1 MIHLDYENILPD
13 IEKLIESD
21 NRGALLNILID
32 LHPADI
38 EEIVNRL
45 KKDQRKYVFNLL
57 PTELASEVL
66 SELDTPV
73 VEQVLEDAS
82 EEKITDLVDHMDSD
96 DAADIIG
103 ELPEEV
109 AEKVLDQMEDEASH
123 EVQELLHHA
132 EDTAGGIMALEFVA
146 MPETATVNETIE
158 AIREARDEVEDLY
171 AIWVVDENQ
180 RLIGSVSLTDLVL
193 AKGYTTLREIM
204 DVDVPYVR
212 VDMDQEEVANFFKKY
227 DLVSAPVVDENMR
240 LVGRITV
247 DDVVDV
253 LEEEG
258 SEDLAYLAGAPDEE
272 VLEDSAFVV
281 SRARIPWLM
290 VAFFGEIIAAFI
302 LNNFEVTLKQKV
314 MAAFFIPIVMAMG
327 GSTGQQSS
335 VITVRGLATGDISIK
350 DTGSRLLKEFRVALI
365 NSLFFSALIFGIV
378 YLWDGPLF
386 ATILATSMFI
396 VINNAA
402 IVGALVPLIF
412 KKLNIDPALSAAP
425 LVSVS
430 NDIVGLIIYLS
441 ITTIFLNYFY

>member
-1 MIHLDYENILPD
+1 MIQLDYESILPD
-13 IEKLIESD
+13 IEKLIEND

-45 KKDQRKYVFNLL
+45 KKDQRKYIFNLL

-96 DAADIIG
+96 DAADLIG
-103 ELPEEV
+103 DLPEEV

-158 AIREARDEVEDLY
+158 AIRDAREEVEDLY

-212 VDMDQEEVANFFKKY
+212 VGMDQEEVANFFKKY
-227 DLVSAPVVDENMR
+227 DLVSAPVVDEKMR

-281 SRARIPWLM
+281 SKARIPWLM
-290 VAFFGEIIAAFI
+290 VAFFGEIAAAFI
-302 LNNFEVTLKQKV
+302 LNSFEVTLKQKV

-350 DTGSRLLKEFRVALI
+350 NTGSRLLKEFRVSLI
-365 NSLFFSALIFGIV
+365 NGAFFSVLIFGIV
-378 YLWDGPLF
+378 YLWDGVLF
-386 ATILATSMFI
+386 ATILASSMFI

-441 ITTIFLNYFY
+441 ITTVFLNYFY

>member
-1 MIHLDYENILPD
+1 MIQLDYENILPD
-13 IEKLIESD
+13 IEKLIEND
-21 NRGALLNILID
+21 NRGALLNILVD

-45 KKDQRKYVFNLL
+45 KKDQRKYIFNLL

-82 EEKITDLVDHMDSD
+82 EKKITDLVDHMDSD

-158 AIREARDEVEDLY
+158 AIRDARDEVDELY
-171 AIWVVDENQ
+171 SIWVVDENQ

-212 VDMDQEEVANFFKKY
+212 VNMDQEEVANFFKKY

-281 SRARIPWLM
+281 SKARIPWLM
-290 VAFFGEIIAAFI
+290 VAFFGEIAAAFI
-302 LNNFEVTLKQKV
+302 LNSFEVTLKQKV

-350 DTGSRLLKEFRVALI
+350 DTGSRLLKEFRVSLI
-365 NSLFFSALIFGIV
+365 NSLFFSILIFGIV
-378 YLWDGPLF
+378 YLWDGVLF

>member
-1 MIHLDYENILPD
+1 MIQLDYESILPD
-13 IEKLIESD
+13 IEKLIEND

-45 KKDQRKYVFNLL
+45 KKDQRKYIFNLL

-96 DAADIIG
+96 DAADLIG
-103 ELPEEV
+103 DLPEEV

-158 AIREARDEVEDLY
+158 AIRDAREEVEDLY

-204 DVDVPYVR
+204 DVDVPFVR
-212 VDMDQEEVANFFKKY
+212 VGMDQEEVANFFKKY
-227 DLVSAPVVDENMR
+227 DLVSAPVVDEKMR

-281 SRARIPWLM
+281 SKARIPWLM
-290 VAFFGEIIAAFI
+290 VAFFGEIAAAFI
-302 LNNFEVTLKQKV
+302 LNSFEVTLKQKV

-350 DTGSRLLKEFRVALI
+350 NTGSRLLKEFRVSLI
-365 NSLFFSALIFGIV
+365 NGAFFSVLIFGIV
-378 YLWDGPLF
+378 YLWDGVLF
-386 ATILATSMFI
+386 ATILASSMFI

-441 ITTIFLNYFY
+441 ITTVFLNYFY

>member
-1 MIHLDYENILPD
+1 MIQLDYENILPD

-21 NRGALLNILID
+21 NRGALLNILVD

-38 EEIVNRL
+38 EEILNRL
-45 KKDQRKYVFNLL
+45 KKEQRKYVFNLL
-57 PTELASEVL
+57 PSELASDVL
-66 SELDTPV
+66 PELDTPV

-82 EEKITDLVDHMDSD
+82 EEKITDLVDRMDSD
-96 DAADIIG
+96 DAADLIG
-103 ELPEEV
+103 DLPEEV

-212 VDMDQEEVANFFKKY
+212 LDMDQEEVANFFKKY

-281 SRARIPWLM
+281 SKARIPWLM
-290 VAFFGEIIAAFI
+290 VAFFGEIAAAFI
-302 LNNFEVTLKQKV
+302 LNSFEVTLKQKV

-335 VITVRGLATGDISIK
+335 VITVRGLATGDINIK
-350 DTGSRLLKEFRVALI
+350 DTGSRLLKEFRVSLI

-378 YLWDGPLF
+378 YLWDGMQF
-386 ATILATSMFI
+386 ATILAASMFI

-402 IVGALVPLIF
+402 IVGALVPLMF

-430 NDIVGLIIYLS
+430 NDVIGLIIYLS

>member
-1 MIHLDYENILPD
+1 MIQLDYENILPD

-21 NRGALLNILID
+21 NRGALLNILVD

-38 EEIVNRL
+38 EEILNRL
-45 KKDQRKYVFNLL
+45 KKDQRKYLFNLL
-57 PTELASEVL
+57 PSELASEVL
-66 SELDTPV
+66 PELDTPV

-82 EEKITDLVDHMDSD
+82 EEKITDLVDKMDSD

-109 AEKVLDQMEDEASH
+109 AEKVLDRMEDEASH

-204 DVDVPYVR
+204 DVDVPYVT

-227 DLVSAPVVDENMR
+227 DLVSAPVVDENMH

-281 SRARIPWLM
+281 SKARIPWLM
-290 VAFFGEIIAAFI
+290 VAFFGEIAAALI
-302 LNNFEVTLKQKV
+302 LNSFEVTLKQKV
-314 MAAFFIPIVMAMG
+314 MAAFFIPIIMAMG

-365 NSLFFSALIFGIV
+365 NSLFFSSLIFGIV
-378 YLWDGPLF
+378 YLWDGMLF
-386 ATILATSMFI
+386 ATILAASMFI

-402 IVGALVPLIF
+402 IVGALVPLLF

-441 ITTIFLNYFY
+441 ITTLFLKYFI

>member
-1 MIHLDYENILPD
+1 MIQLDYENILPD

-45 KKDQRKYVFNLL
+45 KKDQRKYIFNLL

-82 EEKITDLVDHMDSD
+82 EEKITDLVDRMDSD

-204 DVDVPYVR
+204 DVEVPYVR
-212 VDMDQEEVANFFKKY
+212 VNMDQEEVANFFKKY

-272 VLEDSAFVV
+272 VLEDSAYVV
-281 SRARIPWLM
+281 SKARIPWLM
-290 VAFFGEIIAAFI
+290 VAFFGEIIAAII
-302 LNNFEVTLKQKV
+302 LNSFEVTLKQKV

-350 DTGSRLLKEFRVALI
+350 NTGSRLLKEFRVSLI
-365 NSLFFSALIFGIV
+365 NSLFFSMLIFGIV
-378 YLWDGPLF
+378 YLWDGILF

-441 ITTIFLNYFY
+441 ITTIFLNYVY